1 MLELS
6 DARSKTVIEQ
16 NDTISAVDIAK
27 EAARLSEIEEAQ
39 HLTFDMM
46 VSQQAASLNI
56 TTNQAAAT
64 RALTLV
70 LDNARK
76 FTAPAESLT
85 AANME
90 QAEQANKK
98 QKVVLTLQTID
109 DAMLFIVEDT
119 GIGVP
124 PEEAERIFDEFVQL
138 DEYYDGTG
146 IGLTIARSIARRMG
160 GDIVLDTEYT
170 EGARFIMMLPINNL

>member
-1 MLELS
+1 
-6 DARSKTVIEQ
+6 
-16 NDTISAVDIAK
+16 
-27 EAARLSEIEEAQ
+27 LSEIEEAK
-39 HLTFDMM
+39 HLSFDMM
-46 VSQQAASLNI
+46 VSQQAASLSI
-56 TTNQAAAT
+56 TTNQEAAT
-64 RALTLV
+64 RALSLI

-85 AANME
+85 ATNTE
-90 QAEQANKK
+90 ESDKK
-98 QKVVLTLQTID
+98 QKVVLTLQTAD
-109 DAMLFIVEDT
+109 DSMLFIVEDT

-160 GDIVLDTEYT
+160 GDVVLDTNYT
-170 EGARFIMMLPINNL
+170 AGARFIMMLPINNL